1 MLDALLKLVRDNAIT
16 TEQWDEHF
24 KSILLILIETFGDSD
39 VSMLFL
45 NEVGRVVF
53 KNVYIKD
60 GEELYLKPCIT
71 RVLRMDDIF

>member
-53 KNVYIKD
+53 KNVY
-60 GEELYLKPCIT
+60 
-71 RVLRMDDIF
+71 